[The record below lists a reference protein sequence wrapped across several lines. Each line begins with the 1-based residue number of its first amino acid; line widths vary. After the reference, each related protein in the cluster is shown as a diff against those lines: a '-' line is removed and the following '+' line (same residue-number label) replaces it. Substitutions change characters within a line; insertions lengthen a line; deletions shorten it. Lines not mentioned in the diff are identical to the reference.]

1 MLLVLSLILLGA
13 FIIVA
18 SLTEKDADDD
28 DHFDGGMMMPDP
40 QGI

>member
-13 FIIVA
+13 FVIVA
-18 SLTEKDADDD
+18 SLTEKDVDDD
-28 DHFDGGMMMPDP
+28 DHFDGGMMMPVP